1 MVRGALPIRT
11 LVLYKNAICY
21 AGCWAAHSN
30 LRGAITPTLRR
41 RGIETQARPVSSRWA
56 WARLLNRVLAL
67 DLERCPRCHSGTLRI
82 IAAITYRPV
91 IRRILCPLKL
101 AADPPPLAPAR
112 LEQGRFT
119 WTSI

>member
-1 MVRGALPIRT
+1 VILKRGLGDP
-11 LVLYKNAICY
+11 
-21 AGCWAAHSN
+21 HS
-30 LRGAITPTLRR
+30 
-41 RGIETQARPVSSRWA
+41 TQLSGWEGEAPWT
-56 WARLLNRVLAL
+56 RLLKRVLAL